1 MIEFTTPI
9 NGKQT
14 RVGVS
19 YQHHRGYKEDPLRR
33 MSKGEAQWE
42 VIARLS
48 QQYQEKLQAYNEL
61 LASWLTTNEATR
73 GPAPVKP
80 TPPTSRSV
88 KLALTGPDDS
98 SGTTCQIIDL
108 SAAKTI
114 EGSSKLDFTSCT
126 VLGKGH
132 SVLSKLDSF
141 SARTGRQDSLKRA
154 VQSMN
159 ISHAEKE
166 EFWVKFFEARKAELA
181 QGWTE
186 SALKIGAIKDE
197 EKQDFLAQ
205 QQELLA
211 TVVGSK
217 VV

>member
-1 MIEFTTPI
+1 MIEFTTSI
-9 NGKQT
+9 NGKQA

-42 VIARLS
+42 VISKLS
-48 QQYQEKLQAYNEL
+48 NEYQEKLTTYNEQL
-61 LASWLTTNEATR
+61 KAWEDGGQKGT
-73 GPAPVKP
+73 APVRP
-80 TPPTSRSV
+80 NPPTTKSV
-88 KLALTGPDDS
+88 KLALTGPDVN

-108 SAAKTI
+108 SEAKTV
-114 EGSSKLDFTSCT
+114 EGSSKLDFSSCT

-132 SVLSKLDSF
+132 STLSKLDCF

-154 VQSMN
+154 VQSMK
-159 ISHAEKE
+159 ISHQEKE
-166 EFWVKFFEARKAELA
+166 EFWDRFFEARKDELA

-186 SALKIGAIKDE
+186 SALKVNKISEQD
-197 EKQDFLAQ
+197 KQAFLDQ
-205 QQELLA
+205 QRALLQN
-211 TVVGSK
+211 VVGSK